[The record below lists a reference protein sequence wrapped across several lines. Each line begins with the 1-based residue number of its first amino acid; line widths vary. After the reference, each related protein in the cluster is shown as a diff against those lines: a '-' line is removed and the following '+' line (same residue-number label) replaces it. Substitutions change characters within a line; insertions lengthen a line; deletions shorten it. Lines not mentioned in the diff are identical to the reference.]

1 MGKLTARKC
10 EVAKLGKHF
19 DGEGLYLYVTEKG
32 KYWRRSY
39 RFNGKQNTAA
49 FGVYPETSLLE
60 ARALNAIFTQQLK
73 QGIDPNYE
81 KRKAKAAKKALELE
95 VNGSSPQLFRNV
107 AMDWL
112 ETTHKAKGWTLKH
125 RNDIYANLK
134 NYILPAFH
142 ARPIESITAGELVT
156 HLRSIPFIF

>member
-10 EVAKLGKHF
+10 EAAKLGKHF

-32 KYWRRSY
+32 KYWRAKY
-39 RFNGKQNTAA
+39 RIDGKEKTAA
-49 FGVYPETSLLE
+49 FGVYPDVSLAE
-60 ARALNAIFTQQLK
+60 ARVKHALFKKELK
-73 QGIDPNYE
+73 QGIDPNHE

-112 ETTHKAKGWTLKH
+112 ETTHKAKDWTLKH
-125 RNDIYANLK
+125 RNDI
-134 NYILPAFH
+134 
-142 ARPIESITAGELVT
+142 
-156 HLRSIPFIF
+156 